1 MNIFCDEYVINVY
14 ITNGSY
20 AKTLGYYK
28 NMEKQKNNK
37 NKNDNIITNNS
48 SWYKTFIIIIILIL
62 LVICVLFM
70 GIYIYK
76 NKKNRKKKA
85 NELDDEYNYEPKF
98 DLNYDNNNNLIGDD
112 KIIN

>member
-1 MNIFCDEYVINVY
+1 
-14 ITNGSY
+14 
-20 AKTLGYYK
+20 
-28 NMEKQKNNK
+28 
-37 NKNDNIITNNS
+37 
-48 SWYKTFIIIIILIL
+48 
-62 LVICVLFM
+62 M
-70 GIYIYK
+70 GVYIYK